1 MALFSCSV
9 VSWWGN
15 NFTVLFCGVLP
26 VNLKGNELQ
35 QEDRATKWSHLVLQV
50 YCVLTYVLWAWFYYK
65 LKKNPKTNFTFS
77 LFPVKVFTVLW
88 LSFKFFFFFYAN
100 FPSSVF
106 LSQEPSSP
114 LSQTHKTLRDKELDF
129 SNPNCWQLSA
139 LYWGIT
145 DCGFNE
151 LSLIHWGWIIFN
163 AELFSSNWPRIPAVK
178 STCQIMLVY
187 KYISRQQKVAVIE

>member
-1 MALFSCSV
+1 MKPFS
-9 VSWWGN
+9 
-15 NFTVLFCGVLP
+15 FTSLLCPYICFMG
-26 VNLKGNELQ
+26 
-35 QEDRATKWSHLVLQV
+35 LVLSKKKKKCLNKLHFQSLSSENIYCFMIVFQV
-50 YCVLTYVLWAWFYYK
+50 IL
-65 LKKNPKTNFTFS
+65 
-77 LFPVKVFTVLW
+77 
-88 LSFKFFFFFYAN
+88 AN

-114 LSQTHKTLRDKELDF
+114 LSQTHKTLRDKKLDF
-129 SNPNCWQLSA
+129 SNTNCWQLSA

-145 DCGFNE
+145 DCSFNE

-187 KYISRQQKVAVIE
+187 KYISRQQKSGSYWISSGPPPKNSELLVQTLFLLNSLKVFTCWCTF

>member
-26 VNLKGNELQ
+26 VNLKGSELQ
-35 QEDRATKWSHLVLQV
+35 QEDRPTKWSHLVLQV

-65 LKKNPKTNFTFS
+65 ATKKS
-77 LFPVKVFTVLW
+77 LNKLHFQSLSSENIYYFMIVFQVIL
-88 LSFKFFFFFYAN
+88 AN
-100 FPSSVF
+100 FSSSVF

-114 LSQTHKTLRDKELDF
+114 LSQTYKTLGDKKLDF
-129 SNPNCWQLSA
+129 SNTNCWQLSA
-139 LYWGIT
+139 LYRGIT
-145 DCGFNE
+145 DCSFNE